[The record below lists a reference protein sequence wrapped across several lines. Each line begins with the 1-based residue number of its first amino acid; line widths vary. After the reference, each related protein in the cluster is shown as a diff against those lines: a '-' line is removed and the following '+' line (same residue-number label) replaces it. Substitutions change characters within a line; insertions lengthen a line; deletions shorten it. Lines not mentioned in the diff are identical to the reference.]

1 MDTAAHYREKVGE
14 MLRLAELSRTDFRM
28 RDHWREMAKEW
39 SRLAHQ
45 ADMQDALVRRLFG
58 D

>member
-1 MDTAAHYREKVGE
+1 
-14 MLRLAELSRTDFRM
+14 MLRLAELSRTDLKM

-45 ADMQDALVRRLFG
+45 ADTQDALVQRLSG